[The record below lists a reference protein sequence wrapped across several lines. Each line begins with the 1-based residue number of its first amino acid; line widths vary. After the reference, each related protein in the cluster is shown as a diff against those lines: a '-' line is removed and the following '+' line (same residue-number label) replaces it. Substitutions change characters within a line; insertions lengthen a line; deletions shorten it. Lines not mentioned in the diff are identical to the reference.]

1 MGRIKIGEETSYEK
15 SSINQQKTFFLSVVK
30 GVSLIKLPKC
40 AFSKSI
46 AVGIQTSYSRSY
58 FTSVEMAVGSSFKDM
73 SEMSHM
79 HIGNGNGNG
88 CRGLLE
94 ESSDRLLMN
103 TEFEEALEL
112 QEDLIQKIR
121 S

>member
-1 MGRIKIGEETSYEK
+1 
-15 SSINQQKTFFLSVVK
+15 
-30 GVSLIKLPKC
+30 
-40 AFSKSI
+40 
-46 AVGIQTSYSRSY
+46 
-58 FTSVEMAVGSSFKDM
+58 M

-79 HIGNGNGNG
+79 HIGNGNG

>member
-79 HIGNGNGNG
+79 HIGNGNG